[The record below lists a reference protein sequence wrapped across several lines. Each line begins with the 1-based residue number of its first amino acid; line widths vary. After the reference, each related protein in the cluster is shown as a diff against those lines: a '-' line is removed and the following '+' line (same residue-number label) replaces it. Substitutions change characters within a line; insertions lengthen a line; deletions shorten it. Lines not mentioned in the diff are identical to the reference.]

1 MDIET
6 LKLEAVRA
14 KRHAYAPYSGFR
26 VGAAILGDDGR
37 IYAGANVECASFGG
51 TICAERSA
59 VAAAAS
65 AGVRRIL
72 AVAVSGDTTYALT
85 PCGICR
91 QVLAEFA
98 APETPVWCGDGA
110 DQFTAHTLSELLPF
124 AFTPRSLADG
134 APDVNG

>member
-6 LKLEAVRA
+6 LKQEAVRA

-26 VGAAILGDDGR
+26 VGAAILGNDGR
-37 IYAGANVECASFGG
+37 IYTGANVECASYGG

-72 AVAVSGDTTYALT
+72 AVAVSGDTPEPLT

-98 APETPVWCGDGA
+98 APEVPIWCGDGA
-110 DQFTAHTLSELLPF
+110 DRFTAHALSELRPF
-124 AFTPRSLADG
+124 AFTPRERASSSQ
-134 APDVNG
+134 